1 MKMKKSDY
9 KFLWI
14 FGAGHKEVEVFL
26 EPSSSSNQ
34 DFERPAFLDIQK
46 KTPPPPPPPPP
57 PLPFIRNSKRIEW
70 LRPGRQII
78 PIKLQFI
85 QTPVKSAPINCAV

>member
-46 KTPPPPPPPPP
+46 KNSSSASSASSAS
-57 PLPFIRNSKRIEW
+57 PFH
-70 LRPGRQII
+70 P
-78 PIKLQFI
+78 
-85 QTPVKSAPINCAV
+85 